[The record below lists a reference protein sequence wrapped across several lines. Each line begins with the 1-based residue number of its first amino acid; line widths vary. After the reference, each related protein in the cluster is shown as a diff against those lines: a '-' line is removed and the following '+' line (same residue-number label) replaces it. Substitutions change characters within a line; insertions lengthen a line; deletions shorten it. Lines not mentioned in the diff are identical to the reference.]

1 MWGLDLLAGAA
12 LGLAGGS
19 RGKTLFLA
27 LLGGVL
33 VAAGGGIARDL
44 IFGLPLYVLAHPA
57 FVPVAAI
64 SAWGSYRLK
73 LPFLPTLLLDLAG
86 TLYFAWGGAER
97 GLAHGLSPEKAA
109 LAGTITAIGGGVLFT
124 VITLFYRR
132 ENDPACAHRLE
143 YRGISGKT
151 LEEEAT
157 PP

>member
-1 MWGLDLLAGAA
+1 MWGLDLLAGVA

-44 IFGLPLYVLAHPA
+44 IFGLPLYVLEHPA

-97 GLAHGLSPEKAA
+97 GLAHGLSPEEAA
-109 LAGTITAIGGGVLFT
+109 LAGTITAIGGGAIFT
-124 VITLFYRR
+124 VITLFHRR
-132 ENDPACAHRLE
+132 ENDPARANRLE
-143 YRGISGKT
+143 YRDALGEA
-151 LEEEAT
+151 LEEGAT
-157 PP
+157 SP